1 MEIIPAILPKD
12 FADLEDKI
20 GLVAGVLLDKNTA
33 ATGPTIQID
42 ICDGK
47 FTPKPG
53 WPYKKHDNNFES
65 ILAEERGLP
74 HWEDI
79 DFEMDLMIADPE
91 LELEKWIASGAKR
104 LVIHFK
110 STKNMDRI
118 IGELQGLVE
127 IGIAIDIET
136 PVEDIAPFIHD
147 IDFVQC
153 MGIAKPGFQGQP
165 FDDRVI
171 AKVRELKERFPERI
185 VSVDGGVNLETA
197 PLLRAAGAD
206 RLIIGSAIFESE
218 NIAETIEEFENI

>member
-12 FADLEDKI
+12 FAELEEKI
-20 GLVAGVLLDKNTA
+20 DLVAGVLLEKSTSA
-33 ATGPTIQID
+33 SGPTIQID

-53 WPYKKHDNNFES
+53 WPYKKQDNNFEA

-79 DFEMDLMIADPE
+79 DFEMYLMITDPE
-91 LELEKWIASGAKR
+91 LELDKWIVSGAKR

-110 STKNMDRI
+110 STQNMDRI

-127 IGIAIDIET
+127 IGIAIDIDT
-136 PVEDIAPFIHD
+136 PVDDIAPFIND
-147 IDFVQC
+147 IDFIQC

-171 AKVRELKERFPERI
+171 AKVRELKERFPCSRNSI
-185 VSVDGGVNLETA
+185 GYGVVF
-197 PLLRAAGAD
+197 LRS
-206 RLIIGSAIFESE
+206 ISAITGSVRKGRQRFATSS
-218 NIAETIEEFENI
+218 AKMLLTM